1 MVEPTESS
9 AAARQRAEDSIAR
22 RFNRIM
28 NSTTSPAGILCD
40 PPVVAVC
47 MAPLVLV
54 LLGAIELD
62 ASRGVVWALGALL
75 ALPLLVAIGVSIA
88 LVGARRR
95 VIDWLAGLPFPVEN
109 MNAL

>member
-9 AAARQRAEDSIAR
+9 AGARQRAEESVAL

-28 NSTTSPAGILCD
+28 NATTSPSGILCD

-54 LLGAIELD
+54 LLGAIQLD
-62 ASRGVVWALGALL
+62 ASRGVVGALGALL
-75 ALPLLVAIGVSIA
+75 ALPLVVAIGVSLA
-88 LVGARRR
+88 LLGARRR
-95 VIDWLAGLPFPVEN
+95 VIEWLGGLPFPV
-109 MNAL
+109 